1 MVAVVFALA
10 LALPPPPA
18 ASANAGDGLA
28 FDCRDARF
36 RWSHGRPKINL
47 RHLFCGEVDDGHP
60 KGLHSTRLAATWTVV
75 RRIER
80 RQEEGGGIYSTIAVF
95 RGGRRKFSTFFPDRC
110 TAEQIVQSIEY
121 AASNPKRSHKQWGKI
136 GLSGPELDSIRD
148 HNRADHETFCL
159 DNENKPFEIRLG
171 VLADGRINTAFPN

>member
-1 MVAVVFALA
+1 M
-10 LALPPPPA
+10 
-18 ASANAGDGLA
+18 DGGA
-28 FDCRDARF
+28 PYRATPGGRGRDLFHHR
-36 RWSHGRPKINL
+36 RVPGRPAQVL
-47 RHLFCGEVDDGHP
+47 DV
-60 KGLHSTRLAATWTVV
+60 
-75 RRIER
+75 
-80 RQEEGGGIYSTIAVF
+80 
-95 RGGRRKFSTFFPDRC
+95 FPDRC